1 MRPLLEVT
9 AVLGQSSNMREQ
21 RDVVVVGGAVVG
33 SAVAY
38 ALKKGGFKGSVLV
51 IERDPTYRRASTTL
65 SCGGIRQQ
73 FSTEENILLSQ
84 YGLRLIRALQE
95 EHGSDAGIGFREQ
108 GYLILATEEGTETLR
123 ANVAVQ
129 RRLGADIALLEPQDL
144 SALFPWLSVEGVACG
159 GFGQTGEGWFD
170 PWAWMNLLRTG
181 SRALGAEWLTGEVT
195 AVEQDGRRVS
205 SVVLDDGRMIEC
217 GVLVNAAG
225 PSAGKVAGMAGITL
239 PVGPRKRYVYVFDCR
254 DASEALHRA
263 PLTIDASGL
272 YFRPEGRHFITGLS
286 PEEGDEPKQL
296 DFEVD
301 HDWFEEEIWPRLA
314 MRVPSFEAIKA
325 TNAWVGHYDYNDLD
339 QNAIVGPHPRL
350 NNFYFANGFSGH
362 GLQQAPAVGQVVAEH
377 IMHGEYRT
385 IDLTRFG
392 YQRIASGTPL
402 AELNVI

>member
-1 MRPLLEVT
+1 
-9 AVLGQSSNMREQ
+9 MREQ

-65 SCGGIRQQ
+65 SFGGIRQQ

-108 GYLILATEEGTETLR
+108 GYLILATEEGAATLS

-129 RRLGADIALLEPQDL
+129 RRLGADIALLDGK
-144 SALFPWLSVEGVACG
+144 ALAAKFPWISVDGLACG

-195 AVEQDGRRVS
+195 AVEQDGRRVG
-205 SVVLDDGRMIEC
+205 SVVLDDGRMIDC

-225 PSAGKVAGMAGITL
+225 PSAGRVAGMAGI
-239 PVGPRKRYVYVFDCR
+239 
-254 DASEALHRA
+254 
-263 PLTIDASGL
+263 
-272 YFRPEGRHFITGLS
+272 
-286 PEEGDEPKQL
+286 
-296 DFEVD
+296 
-301 HDWFEEEIWPRLA
+301 
-314 MRVPSFEAIKA
+314 
-325 TNAWVGHYDYNDLD
+325 
-339 QNAIVGPHPRL
+339 
-350 NNFYFANGFSGH
+350 
-362 GLQQAPAVGQVVAEH
+362 
-377 IMHGEYRT
+377 
-385 IDLTRFG
+385 
-392 YQRIASGTPL
+392 
-402 AELNVI
+402 

>member
-1 MRPLLEVT
+1 
-9 AVLGQSSNMREQ
+9 MREQ
-21 RDVVVVGGAVVG
+21 VDVVVVGGAVVG

-38 ALKKGGFKGSVLV
+38 ALKRAGFPGRVLV
-51 IERDPTYRRASTTL
+51 IERDPTYARASTTL

-84 YGLRLIRALQE
+84 YGLRLIRDLQK

-108 GYLILATEEGTETLR
+108 GYLILASEEGAETLS
-123 ANVAVQ
+123 ANVAIQ
-129 RRLGADIALLEPQDL
+129 RGLGADIALLDRTTLQ
-144 SALFPWLSVEGVACG
+144 ARFPWMSVEGLACG
-159 GFGQTGEGWFD
+159 GLGRSGEGWFD
-170 PWAWMNLLRTG
+170 PWAWMNLLRAG
-181 SRALGAEWLTGEVT
+181 SRTLGAEWRTGEVT
-195 AVEQDGRRVS
+195 AVVHDDRQVSGVVLSDGRAI
-205 SVVLDDGRMIEC
+205 DC

-225 PSAGKVAGMAGITL
+225 PAAGKVAGMAGIAL
-239 PVGPRKRYVYVFDCR
+239 PVGPRKRYVFVFDCR
-254 DASEALHRA
+254 EASEALHQA

-272 YFRPEGRHFITGLS
+272 YFRPEGRQFITGLS
-286 PEEGDEPKQL
+286 PEEADEPAQL

-301 HDWFEEEIWPRLA
+301 HEWFTQEIWPRLA
-314 MRVPSFEAIKA
+314 MRVPTFEAIKA

-350 NNFYFANGFSGH
+350 SNFYFANGFSGH

-385 IDLTRFG
+385 VDVTRFG
-392 YQRIASGTPL
+392 YQRIAAGAPL